1 MKNNY
6 MTIYLAGA
14 MTGKTLEE
22 MNKWRKDVT
31 RAIELSPDFRR
42 MVRVINPVL
51 YYSTA
56 DDPQKYDDD
65 KEYIRWEWRE
75 AENADVVISACDT
88 KTNSIGTAVE
98 TALAFK
104 KNVPIVLYITN
115 KDGYVCD
122 VHPYLYYM
130 ADKLFYH
137 NEIDEMVKYI
147 ARYFS

>member
-1 MKNNY
+1 MSDY

-14 MTGKTLEE
+14 MTGKTFEE
-22 MNKWRKDVT
+22 MNKWRKEVT

-42 MVRVINPVL
+42 MVRVVNPVL

-56 DDPQKYDDD
+56 DDPQKYDED

-115 KDGYVCD
+115 KDGYAYD

-147 ARYFS
+147 ARYCS

>member
-1 MKNNY
+1 
-6 MTIYLAGA
+6 

-42 MVRVINPVL
+42 MVRVVNPVL

-88 KTNSIGTAVE
+88 KINSIGTAIE

-137 NEIDEMVKYI
+137 NEIDKMVKYI
-147 ARYFS
+147 SRYFS

>member
-1 MKNNY
+1 MSDY

-22 MNKWRKDVT
+22 MNQWRKDVT

-88 KTNSIGTAVE
+88 KINSIGTAIE
-98 TALAFK
+98 TPLAFK
-104 KNVPIVLYITN
+104 KTVPIVLYITN

-137 NEIDEMVKYI
+137 NEIDKMVKYI
-147 ARYFS
+147 SRYFS

>member
-1 MKNNY
+1 MSDY

-42 MVRVINPVL
+42 MVRVVNPVL

-88 KTNSIGTAVE
+88 KINSIGTAIE

-137 NEIDEMVKYI
+137 NEIDKMVKYI
-147 ARYFS
+147 SRYFS

>member
-1 MKNNY
+1 MSDY

-88 KTNSIGTAVE
+88 KINSIGTAIE

-130 ADKLFYH
+130 ADNLFYH

>member
-1 MKNNY
+1 MSDY

-22 MNKWRKDVT
+22 MNKWRKEVT

-88 KTNSIGTAVE
+88 KTNSIGTAIE
-98 TALAFK
+98 THSRRTCRLCCILLIRTDMYVMCILIYTIWLINCF
-104 KNVPIVLYITN
+104 IIT
-115 KDGYVCD
+115 
-122 VHPYLYYM
+122 
-130 ADKLFYH
+130 
-137 NEIDEMVKYI
+137 
-147 ARYFS
+147 R

>member
-1 MKNNY
+1 MSDY

-14 MTGKTLEE
+14 MTGKTFEE
-22 MNKWRKDVT
+22 MNQWRKEVA
-31 RAIELSPDFRR
+31 RAIELSPDFRK
-42 MVRVINPVL
+42 MVRVVNPVL

-56 DDPQKYDDD
+56 DDPH
-65 KEYIRWEWRE
+65 IRWEWRE

>member
-1 MKNNY
+1 MSDY

-42 MVRVINPVL
+42 MVRVVNPVL

-88 KTNSIGTAVE
+88 KTNSIGTAIE

-122 VHPYLYYM
+122 VH
-130 ADKLFYH
+130 A
-137 NEIDEMVKYI
+137 
-147 ARYFS
+147 